1 MENEA
6 IARLRRA
13 LADCG
18 DDVEVSELAYFL
30 MQGVINFLPEG
41 KALVYERI
49 LGCYAAA
56 VEEPGPDASPHE
68 IRDRAHLIAK
78 RPH

>member
-1 MENEA
+1 M
-6 IARLRRA
+6 RRA
-13 LADCG
+13 LEGSG

-30 MQGVINFLPEG
+30 MQGVLDFLPED

-56 VEEPGPDASPHE
+56 VEELGPDASPHE

>member
-1 MENEA
+1 MEHEVV
-6 IARLRRA
+6 ARLRRA
-13 LADCG
+13 LTDS
-18 DDVEVSELAYFL
+18 DDDPEISELAYFL
-30 MQGVINFLPEG
+30 MRGVLDFLPED

-56 VEEPGPDASPHE
+56 VEELGPDASPHE
-68 IRDRAHLIAK
+68 LRNRAHLIAK

>member
-13 LADCG
+13 LEDSG

-30 MQGVINFLPEG
+30 MQGVIDFLPEG

-56 VEEPGPDASPHE
+56 VEELGPDASPNE

>member
-1 MENEA
+1 M
-6 IARLRRA
+6 RRA

-18 DDVEVSELAYFL
+18 GDVEVSELAYFL

-56 VEEPGPDASPHE
+56 VEELGPDASPHE